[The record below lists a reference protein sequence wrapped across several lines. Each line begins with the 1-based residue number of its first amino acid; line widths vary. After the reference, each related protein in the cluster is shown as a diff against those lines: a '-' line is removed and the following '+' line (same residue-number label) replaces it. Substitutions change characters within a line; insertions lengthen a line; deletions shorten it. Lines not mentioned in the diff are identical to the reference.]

1 MTSTSWTKTTSR
13 RLAALVAVSLLA
25 LPASAQDEVERA
37 VADLRV
43 TVDMVLAVLGDA
55 SLDADGKLDKLL
67 EVGDARFDLP
77 VMTKL
82 VLGRQRRKLSEEQ
95 QAEFQK
101 EFTRHLTLTYGDT
114 VDQFAG
120 EQVEIGD
127 GRLEAKGDVTIKTR
141 IVDGGGEGI
150 QIAYR
155 LRERDGTFLVID
167 VIPEGV
173 SVILN
178 FRAQVKDLV
187 GSKGADQLIT
197 TIREKNEKEA
207 AARAVGSD

>member
-13 RLAALVAVSLLA
+13 RLAALVGASLLA
-25 LPASAQDEVERA
+25 FPASAQDEVERA
-37 VADLRV
+37 RADLRV
-43 TVDMVLAVLGDA
+43 TVDQVLAVLGDA
-55 SLDADGKLDKLL
+55 SLDSEVKLDKLL
-67 EVGDARFDLP
+67 EIGEARFDLP
-77 VMTKL
+77 LMTKL

-101 EFTRHLTLTYGDT
+101 EFTRHMTLTYGDA
-114 VDQFAG
+114 VDQFTD

-141 IVDGGGEGI
+141 IVGRGAQGI
-150 QIAYR
+150 QIDYR